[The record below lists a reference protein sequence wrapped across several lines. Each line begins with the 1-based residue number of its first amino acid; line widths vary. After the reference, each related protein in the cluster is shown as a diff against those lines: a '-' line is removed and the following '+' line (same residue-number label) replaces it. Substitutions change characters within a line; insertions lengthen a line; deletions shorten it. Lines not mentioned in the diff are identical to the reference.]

1 MQNFALLWYNNKAR
15 NNLKANNQNQIK
27 GAIHM
32 ARKKE
37 DTVELKDVNFD
48 NLADYIY
55 EQASD
60 KSNEIEIP
68 AFFDRPMKSGLSF
81 VDYVLGDQGFFPTQ
95 STILTGDPGCGKTTL
110 TLQIADALRGHGTR
124 VAFAS
129 CEMRKEMVSRFQKRL
144 GAEHNIDIITDKW
157 VDLPS
162 GKRVNVPFAS
172 SVPHLLESANRLRA
186 KHPDQPFMLIV
197 DSLQEL
203 DDGYFKSGRKTS
215 RTAYRAMDA
224 LNEWAKETECGVVV
238 IGQVTKDGKMAGS
251 NDIKHL
257 IDAHLHIS
265 IETKDEDLRGARILE
280 ATKNR
285 FAGCGQIVFMRIGQ
299 RGFSELARIS
309 DGGL

>member
-60 KSNEIEIP
+60 NSNEIEIP

-172 SVPHLLESANRLRA
+172 SVPHLIESANRLRA

-224 LNEWAKETECGVVV
+224 LNEWAKETECGLIV

-309 DGGL
+309 DGGM